1 MVRDKSEFLG
11 LISCFLHSPMAQQC
25 WRHPSKLLPLGPLLG
40 CSLLGQWTDS
50 ASFRTA
56 ASMQPP
62 LSHAVLYLCDI
73 SYLLVSCVA
82 ELSLI
87 FYGNILS
94 QLTASL
100 PQHQTPP
107 VAVICWSCL
116 KQISL
121 LAPLPWTLEGRKW
134 TCAWQHSSIWGRCF
148 LVFWVIPYCPSKE
161 ILGLSIAQLW
171 WRLKALIAKLW

>member
-1 MVRDKSEFLG
+1 MRKCRHSLTWCRNLVGALTSPCVSAFSGHCDGQRQERIPWAHFL
-11 LISCFLHSPMAQQC
+11 LPSLPKAQQC

-107 VAVICWSCL
+107 VAVIC
-116 KQISL
+116 
-121 LAPLPWTLEGRKW
+121 
-134 TCAWQHSSIWGRCF
+134 
-148 LVFWVIPYCPSKE
+148 
-161 ILGLSIAQLW
+161 
-171 WRLKALIAKLW
+171 